1 MSRIRSDLILRG
13 VSIQMDYEKNKL
25 DDIFAGSN
33 QITSLIQMDQGKTN
47 KDDNRGLVN
56 GG

>member
-1 MSRIRSDLILRG
+1 MSRIRSDLVLRG

-25 DDIFAGSN
+25 DDILAGSN